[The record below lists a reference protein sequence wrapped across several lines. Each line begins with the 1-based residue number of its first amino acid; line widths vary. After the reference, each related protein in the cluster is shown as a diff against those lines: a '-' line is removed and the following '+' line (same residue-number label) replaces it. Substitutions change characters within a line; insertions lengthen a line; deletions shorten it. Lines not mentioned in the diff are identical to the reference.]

1 MPLIRPVLSGRKERV
16 RRAPSVAKEGWLSCL
31 SICHSLPD
39 SKTIIASH
47 VETSPRRRSTNMSKL
62 LEVQEWLY
70 LTSLRSYKTCR
81 VLPHGAEYFAA
92 ETVAVRLRV
101 QVDSYCLRWLY
112 VICIDDLYFD
122 GGKTRQ
128 SEGEGVRFIIGTNIR
143 PEFPAALTETEREA
157 DFSSVRPP
165 PPPPRSIT
173 DPRARCAAFSD
184 RLSIRQ
190 T

>member
-1 MPLIRPVLSGRKERV
+1 MPLIRPVLSGEEGRKGSICR
-16 RRAPSVAKEGWLSCL
+16 EGEDGGGL

-62 LEVQEWLY
+62 LEVQEWRY
-70 LTSLRSYKTCR
+70 LTSLQSYKTCR
-81 VLPHGAEYFAA
+81 VLPRGAEYFA
-92 ETVAVRLRV
+92 ETVAFRPRV